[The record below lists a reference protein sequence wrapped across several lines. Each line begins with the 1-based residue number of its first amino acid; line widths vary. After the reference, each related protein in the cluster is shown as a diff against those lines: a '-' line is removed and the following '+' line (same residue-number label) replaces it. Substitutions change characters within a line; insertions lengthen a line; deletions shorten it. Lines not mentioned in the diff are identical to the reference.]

1 MKNLFLLFAF
11 FITVVS
17 SAEKSN
23 AEKWQ
28 EATGGKTSTQLAV
41 EMFQSVLAANM
52 NKDAASVINAAIG
65 DYCLNED
72 SSARTAAKAALDRA
86 ISTYIHDSVARDA
99 VQSAVNSVVAGSA
112 PDYSSIAKTILIADA
127 NSAIDKMAGLTDEQ
141 RAAAKA
147 SVVSVVSKQTS
158 PTQAVK
164 NNLGTVLTS
173 ALTSVGVKNASE
185 FGSGVDSY
193 MQTGK
198 TDALTQAGVNAAID
212 AIPGLTDKQKADAKA
227 AAGSV
232 LSGDKAVGVVVKEEV
247 GRVVTD
253 ALKAAGVRDSTATEI
268 GAGVDSYVQTGTT
281 DALTQAGVNA
291 AIDAIPG
298 LTDKQKAD
306 AKAAAGSVLSGDKTV
321 GAVVKEEVGRVVTD
335 ALKAAGVRDSTATEI
350 GAGVDS
356 YVQTGTT
363 DALTQSGVN
372 AAIDAIPGLTDKQK
386 ADAKA
391 AAGSVLSG
399 DKTLGDIAEDA
410 AGRAVAEALAN
421 AGVAKETA
429 AQIGQGLTDV
439 LYDSGNTANLV
450 NGSVDAAIDS
460 ISGLTDEQ
468 RMAAKKAAKEL
479 ISGETTIGEVTKQA
493 VGDAVSKALQD
504 VGISAETAKQIGQ
517 GITDVLKNPSDTA
530 NLVAGGLNAAVD
542 AIPGLTEAQKAVVRK
557 AVGDVMSGEKS
568 LGKVSQEMINNAV
581 VDALQKMGIDP
592 AQAQAIAG
600 TVSSVVDNFVNGS
613 VDWGKVGESV
623 LTHAEDIV
631 FGENGLLNEWIDD
644 SDLPDDIKI
653 IAKGVVGELSGDEGA
668 LMAAGQEA
676 LAEMLM
682 EAGLTREQAAQ
693 IAGAAGTL
701 AQTYLDGGDIE
712 QVVSGMIENAKT
724 IFCARVGEMID
735 KQLQKLAEKFPF
747 LKKLFDEL
755 GITGVKIAQFLSNL
769 NFAKVKAAFE
779 ALLDMTWEDWKRVL
793 SDLYKAVLDP
803 AVDKLCQYINE
814 VIDDVLQKLL
824 SKAMAAISKIKG
836 LDDYMVLFQIGG
848 TMVTDIVGTEAKG
861 IINSTGASVKS
872 LFEIKKEE

>member
-232 LSGDKAVGVVVKEEV
+232 LSGDK
-247 GRVVTD
+247 
-253 ALKAAGVRDSTATEI
+253 
-268 GAGVDSYVQTGTT
+268 
-281 DALTQAGVNA
+281 
-291 AIDAIPG
+291 
-298 LTDKQKAD
+298 
-306 AKAAAGSVLSGDKTV
+306 TV
-321 GAVVKEEVGRVVTD
+321 GAVVKEE
-335 ALKAAGVRDSTATEI
+335 
-350 GAGVDS
+350 
-356 YVQTGTT
+356 
-363 DALTQSGVN
+363 
-372 AAIDAIPGLTDKQK
+372 
-386 ADAKA
+386 
-391 AAGSVLSG
+391 
-399 DKTLGDIAEDA
+399 

-450 NGSVDAAIDS
+450 NGSIDAAIDS

-517 GITDVLKNPSDTA
+517 GITDVLKNPGDTA

-724 IFCARVGEMID
+724 IFCAKVGEMID

-779 ALLDMTWEDWKRVL
+779 ALLNMTWEAWKG
-793 SDLYKAVLDP
+793 LYNAVLDRV
-803 AVDKLCQYINE
+803 VDKLCQYINE
-814 VIDDVLQKLL
+814 VIDEVLQKLL

>member
-72 SSARTAAKAALDRA
+72 SSAKTAAKAALDRA

-99 VQSAVNSVVAGSA
+99 VQRAVNSVVAGSV

-158 PTQAVK
+158 PTQGVK
-164 NNLGTVLTS
+164 DNLGVVLTS
-173 ALTSVGVKNASE
+173 ALTSVGVKNALE
-185 FGSGVDSY
+185 FGSGIDLY

-198 TDALTQAGVNAAID
+198 
-212 AIPGLTDKQKADAKA
+212 
-227 AAGSV
+227 
-232 LSGDKAVGVVVKEEV
+232 
-247 GRVVTD
+247 
-253 ALKAAGVRDSTATEI
+253 
-268 GAGVDSYVQTGTT
+268 T

-321 GAVVKEEVGRVVTD
+321 GAVVKEEAGRVVTD

-356 YVQTGTT
+356 YVQTGKT
-363 DALTQSGVN
+363 DALTQAGVN

-399 DKTLGDIAEDA
+399 DKTLGDIAKDA

-450 NGSVDAAIDS
+450 NGSIDAAIDS

-468 RMAAKKAAKEL
+468 RVAAKKAAKEL
-479 ISGETTIGEVTKQA
+479 ISGETTIGEVAKQA

-568 LGKVSQEMINNAV
+568 LGEVSLEMINNAV

-600 TVSSVVDNFVNGS
+600 TVSSVVDNLLTGN

-623 LTHAEDIV
+623 LTHAKDIV

-724 IFCARVGEMID
+724 IFCAKVGEMID
-735 KQLQKLAEKFPF
+735 KQLRKLAEKFPF

-779 ALLDMTWEDWKRVL
+779 ALLNMTWEDWKGVL
-793 SDLYKAVLDP
+793 SDLYNAVLDW

-814 VIDDVLQKLL
+814 VIDEVLQKLL